1 MLMHSTKRQSWV
13 DQTLVQ
19 CNIYECF
26 DEKIERWLLVSWWG
40 NVVNFVWRLL
50 YLQNHFT
57 GCIEHN
63 VSTLS
68 LRHLN
73 CNNRFIE
80 LCLWNQLM
88 SRKSKSICNI
98 SKSREHRNH
107 FGLIS
112 WIKFLLQ
119 LDLIDEIKSNIQ
131 TDWIDDYIFP
141 TQIPTNG
148 LKRCT
153 KNGIARTK

>member
-1 MLMHSTKRQSWV
+1 MFWWENRAMASRFVVGECGEFRLTFALSSKSFHRVHWT
-13 DQTLVQ
+13 Q
-19 CNIYECF
+19 C
-26 DEKIERWLLVSWWG
+26 
-40 NVVNFVWRLL
+40 VN
-50 YLQNHFT
+50 
-57 GCIEHN
+57 
-63 VSTLS
+63 SLS
-68 LRHLN
+68 LMHLN